1 MNPGLISHFTLKAIE
16 DIAKLAIENRPD
28 NELKMMLEKKE
39 WAKMSKKLGV
49 EIVHCSEID
58 TQIAKNVDVN
68 NSD

>member
-16 DIAKLAIENRPD
+16 DIAKIAIENRPD